1 METVLSSLDC
11 EESNTE
17 NWTNLSLAV
26 YQKIANMCFEEK
38 MAEASRFTS
47 T

>member
-1 METVLSSLDC
+1 MKTILSSLDC

-17 NWTNLSLAV
+17 NWTDLSLAV
-26 YQKIANMCFEEK
+26 RQKIANVCFAEK